1 MFQDWEHLS
10 NLLGPGIHQR
20 CFKNGQTQQG
30 NNTGYTSAMF
40 HDWEHLSKVI
50 GRSIHQ
56 QCFRIGE

>member
-1 MFQDWEHLS
+1 MFQDAEHLS

-20 CFKNGQTQQG
+20 CYKTRKAQQG

-40 HDWEHLSKVI
+40 HDWEHLSNVI

-56 QCFRIGE
+56 QDFKVGE